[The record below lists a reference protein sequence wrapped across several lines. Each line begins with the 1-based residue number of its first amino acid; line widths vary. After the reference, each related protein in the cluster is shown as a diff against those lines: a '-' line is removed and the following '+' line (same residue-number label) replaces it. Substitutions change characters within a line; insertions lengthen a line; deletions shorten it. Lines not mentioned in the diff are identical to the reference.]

1 MKEKDLLYH
10 TILAR
15 SFSKNEQK
23 RLGYGAFIASLFFVF
38 TLCTI
43 FKSYLN
49 PLPTMET
56 QLSVDTGLRILRVTE
71 THKSQAFN
79 SNYTTTSGASESLII
94 PTTQNNITS
103 NATNT
108 QSLTSSEDDK
118 LSVCNDTSLPKNYLD
133 LFNCTT
139 PTSISNEQSVSDG
152 NKMEETV
159 KCKKQS
165 RTEICELNGDVRV
178 HGKSA
183 TILAAITSAFSGN
196 STWQMRPYARKGDL
210 VAMSRVREWTVKLTQ
225 NADHLEN
232 ANFSSRCVRNHSV
245 PAIVF
250 SLGGYTMNN
259 FHDFT
264 DVVVPLF
271 TTARRFNGEVRFLV
285 TNKNQ
290 PWINKF
296 KEILRSLSNYE
307 LIYID
312 GEDETHC
319 FTTVV
324 VGLNRHPEYFKE
336 LTIDPSHSEYSMSD
350 FRRFLR
356 DTYSL
361 RNAAVSTGESLRR
374 RPRILI
380 ISRARSRA
388 FTNTDEIANAA
399 GEIGFEVVVAEA
411 NTGVASFAET
421 AMSRVREWT
430 VKLTQNA
437 DHLENANFSSRCVRN
452 HSVPAIVF
460 SLGGYT
466 MNNFH
471 DFTDVVV
478 PLFTTARRFNGEVRF
493 LVTNKNQ
500 PWINKFKEILRSL
513 SNYELIYID
522 GEDETHCFTTVVV
535 GLNRHPEYF
544 KELTI
549 DPSHSEYSM
558 SDFRRFLRDTY
569 SLRNAAVSTGESLR
583 RRPRILIISR
593 ARSRAFTNT
602 DEIANAAGE
611 IGFEVVV
618 AEANTGVAS
627 FAETVNSCDV
637 MLGVHGAGLTNM
649 VFLPENAVVFQI
661 LPIGGFEWLAET
673 DFGRPA
679 KGMNLTYLEYKIE
692 AEESSLVRQYGRD
705 HEVVRDPSAV
715 AKRGWTAFKSAYLVG
730 QNVTVDI
737 NRFKPVLAKAFEL
750 LQRQSV

>member
-210 VAMSRVREWTVKLTQ
+210 VAM
-225 NADHLEN
+225 N
-232 ANFSSRCVRNHSV
+232 
-245 PAIVF
+245 
-250 SLGGYTMNN
+250 
-259 FHDFT
+259 
-264 DVVVPLF
+264 
-271 TTARRFNGEVRFLV
+271 
-285 TNKNQ
+285 
-290 PWINKF
+290 
-296 KEILRSLSNYE
+296 
-307 LIYID
+307 
-312 GEDETHC
+312 
-319 FTTVV
+319 
-324 VGLNRHPEYFKE
+324 
-336 LTIDPSHSEYSMSD
+336 
-350 FRRFLR
+350 
-356 DTYSL
+356 
-361 RNAAVSTGESLRR
+361 
-374 RPRILI
+374 
-380 ISRARSRA
+380 
-388 FTNTDEIANAA
+388 
-399 GEIGFEVVVAEA
+399 
-411 NTGVASFAET
+411 
-421 AMSRVREWT
+421 RVREWT

>member
-1 MKEKDLLYH
+1 MTEKDLLYN

-23 RLGYGAFIASLFFVF
+23 RLGYGAFIASIFFVF

-43 FKSYLN
+43 FKPYLS
-49 PLPTMET
+49 PLPIVES
-56 QLSVDTGLRILRVTE
+56 QLSVDVGLRMLRISE
-71 THKSQAFN
+71 THKPKALSS
-79 SNYTTTSGASESLII
+79 SNYTTSQS
-94 PTTQNNITS
+94 NITS
-103 NATNT
+103 NTTNT
-108 QSLTSSEDDK
+108 QRLTSSEDDK
-118 LSVCNDTSLPKNYLD
+118 LSVYNDTSLPKNHSD
-133 LFNCTT
+133 SFNRTT
-139 PTSISNEQSVSDG
+139 PTLISKEQVISDG
-152 NKMEETV
+152 NMMEETV

-165 RTEICELNGDVRV
+165 RTEVCELNGDVRV

-183 TILAAITSAFSGN
+183 TIRTAITSAFSGN
-196 STWQMRPYARKGDL
+196 TTWQMRPYARKRDSG
-210 VAMSRVREWTVKLTQ
+210 AMNNVREWTVKLDK
-225 NADHLEN
+225 NAERLEN
-232 ANFSSRCVRNHSV
+232 ANFSRCVTNHSV

-250 SLGGYTMNN
+250 SLGGYSMNN
-259 FHDFT
+259 FHAFADI
-264 DVVVPLF
+264 VVPLF
-271 TTARRFNGEVRFLV
+271 TTARRFNGEVQFLV

-290 PWINKF
+290 AWINKF
-296 KEILRSLSNYE
+296 KEILRSLSNYD
-307 LIYID
+307 LIHID
-312 GEDETHC
+312 DENETHC
-319 FTTVV
+319 FPTVI
-324 VGLNRHPEYFKE
+324 VGLKIHPEYFKE
-336 LTIDPSHSEYSMSD
+336 LTIDSSFSEYSMSD

-356 DTYSL
+356 DAYSL
-361 RNAAVSTGESLRR
+361 RNAAVDLRRR
-374 RPRILI
+374 RPRIMIL
-380 ISRARSRA
+380 SRAGSRA

-399 GEIGFEVVVAEA
+399 GETGFEVVVAEA
-411 NTGVASFAET
+411 STGLASFAET
-421 AMSRVREWT
+421 VNSPYARKGDLVAMNRVREWT